1 MKILVNNK
9 NEILSYTLVENQ
21 KTGIDVSTEHIPVD
35 FFTTFQDRKYKFD
48 NGVIVFNED
57 YDNVDI
63 DNAIPYSIDHD
74 IRVAFG
80 SLQMSSVQTVKMLT
94 DLSKQVVMLTKQNVE
109 LQNQIADKGVE

>member
-35 FFTTFQDRKYKFD
+35 FFTTFQARKYKFEND
-48 NGVIVFNED
+48 VIVFNED

-63 DNAIPYSIDHD
+63 DNAIPYSIDKD
-74 IRVAFG
+74 VRMAFG
-80 SLQMSSVQTVKMLT
+80 SLQMSSVQTVKMVT
-94 DLSKQVVMLTKQNVE
+94 DLSKQVALLTKQNVE
-109 LQNQIADKGVE
+109 LQNKIADKGVE

>member
-35 FFTTFQDRKYKFD
+35 FFTTFQARKYKFD

-57 YDNVDI
+57 YSNEDI
-63 DNAIPYSIDHD
+63 DNAIPYSIDQD

-80 SLQMSSVQTVKMLT
+80 SLQMSSVQTAKTVSELT
-94 DLSKQVVMLTKQNVE
+94 DQVSKLIKQNVE
-109 LQNQIADKGVE
+109 LQKQIDNKGVE

>member
-35 FFTTFQDRKYKFD
+35 FFTTFQDRKYKFE

-63 DNAIPYSIDHD
+63 DNAIPYSIDQE

-80 SLQMSSVQTVKMLT
+80 GLQMSSVQSIKMLT
-94 DLSKQVVMLTKQNVE
+94 GLSKQVAMLTKQNVE